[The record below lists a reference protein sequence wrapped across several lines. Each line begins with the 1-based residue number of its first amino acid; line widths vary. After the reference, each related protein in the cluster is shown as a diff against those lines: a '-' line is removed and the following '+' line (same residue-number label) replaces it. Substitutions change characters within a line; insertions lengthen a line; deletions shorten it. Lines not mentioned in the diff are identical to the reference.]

1 MRKNKNRTPFDPWI
15 IPFYI
20 SGVITG
26 LIIFKY
32 LVAPLILSL

>member
-1 MRKNKNRTPFDPWI
+1 MKRNKNKPTFDLWI